1 MQFGEKRAEGRGDVV
16 LDCDVL
22 ALSQQSRGGEA
33 AGALPVANASQGDR
47 FKDKQVIRGVK
58 SGRKANVNKDR
69 ENAMILVRKRSL
81 LT

>member
-1 MQFGEKRAEGRGDVV
+1 MV

-22 ALSQQSRGGEA
+22 AVSQQSRGEKQQVHCLWQMPIGEI
-33 AGALPVANASQGDR
+33 GL
-47 FKDKQVIRGVK
+47 KTCKLIRSVK

-69 ENAMILVRKRSL
+69 ENAVILVRERSL